1 VTQGIGTLK
10 AATADTAY
18 RSRRCQIS
26 AAPAAPGPQPHAHDT
41 AARAL
46 ASRATRVPTY
56 PSRNTHDTPLRLHR
70 SHGTL
75 IRDSRS
81 KVWRRRAKSGCASVQ
96 PCILP
101 THSRTP
107 ITRMITHQSRSVSL
121 PARDSGQSRPRS
133 RCVPRRTASLSLAA
147 WGPSSTRKMLPPAL
161 PPPNRRARYPFRHP
175 AYAYPVRRPSA
186 THDPIYIDANALLL
200 STKRALR
207 TAAPLSARRRHRL

>member
-161 PPPNRRARYPFRHP
+161 PPPKPP
-175 AYAYPVRRPSA
+175 CSLPVSPSCLCIPGPPPIRNSRP
-186 THDPIYIDANALLL
+186 DLY
-200 STKRALR
+200 
-207 TAAPLSARRRHRL
+207 